1 MKASAESIN
10 TYIEDTDPSLLQTQ
24 ELFSYKDFIKTLEE
38 DWQIEVVDI
47 FRIFDE
53 NCEGVLPFDDAAR
66 AMELIGID
74 GKSLLNP
81 NKKTVPIQVYIDTIA
96 EFRKQNQRNS
106 EKRWTYI
113 FRLIAGSEEGTI
125 TVKNLQEFFQR
136 FGHVPDKRYCEDFID
151 EFDRNW
157 LTKTEVNLQDW
168 LMFCRL
174 NRLPF

>member
-1 MKASAESIN
+1 MRASTKSIQD
-10 TYIEDTDPSLLQTQ
+10 YIDDTDPSLLQTRK
-24 ELFSYKDFIKTLEE
+24 LFSYKDFIKTLEE
-38 DWQIEVVDI
+38 DWKIEVVDI

-53 NCEGVLPFDDAAR
+53 NCEGVLPYEEAVR
-66 AMELIGID
+66 ALELIGID
-74 GKSLLNP
+74 GKLLLNP
-81 NKKTVPIQVYIDTIA
+81 NKKMVPIKVFIEEISD
-96 EFRKQNQRNS
+96 FRGQNDRNS

-113 FRLIAGSEEGTI
+113 FRLIAGSEKGTI
-125 TVKNLQEFFQR
+125 TVENLQDFFRR
-136 FGHVPDKRYCEDFID
+136 FGHVPDEKYCEDFID